1 MEPKRSFVTAIA
13 VVAVLMIPVRLVQ
26 AQHKDHEPPKY
37 YVFNLGDPG
46 GGNVAVA
53 ASINNIGW
61 IAGDAYQAGNTTE
74 HAELWLGTTFDL
86 GTLGGPNSAVA
97 WPNKNNRGELAGIAE
112 TADVNPLGEAWS
124 CAQANFPT
132 ITNHVCLGFV
142 WEDGVM
148 SPLPP
153 LPGGVDSYA
162 AGINNHGQVA
172 GWAENG
178 VHDPTCN
185 NAPPVSQFLQFEAV
199 VWGPELGQLTQ
210 LSPLSPDPDSAAT
223 AINDRGQVVGI
234 SGLCANAVGG
244 TSAQHAVLWEPD
256 GKPINLGNFDGGV
269 AWNTPT
275 AINNRGQVV
284 GFGNQ
289 ARTQGGAFN
298 PVAFFW
304 DKEHGIRSI
313 APIGDDTNS
322 WAWGIN
328 NHGVVVGQSFGGADD
343 PFGRAFVYEHGSI
356 TDLNALI
363 QSNFSLHLEL
373 ANDINDEGEI
383 VGFARDTNTDA
394 TVAFLAVPAYGPDSQ
409 ARAARPADSSLP
421 NMVVPESPC
430 PQPGTFGR
438 FGLEGT
444 GRR

>member
-1 MEPKRSFVTAIA
+1 
-13 VVAVLMIPVRLVQ
+13 MIPVRLVQ

-46 GGNVAVA
+46 GGNVAAA

-74 HAELWLGTTFDL
+74 HAELWLGTPFDL

-112 TADVNPLGEAWS
+112 TADMNPLGEAWS

-142 WEDGVM
+142 WQDGVM
-148 SPLPP
+148 SALPP

-199 VWGPELGQLTQ
+199 VWGPELGQVTQ
-210 LSPLSPDPDSAAT
+210 LSSLSPDPDSAAT
-223 AINDRGQVVGI
+223 AINDKSQVVGI

-275 AINNRGQVV
+275 AINNRSQVV

-304 DKEHGIRSI
+304 EKEHGIRPI

-343 PFGRAFVYEHGSI
+343 PFGRAFLYEHGSI
-356 TDLNALI
+356 RDLNALI
-363 QSNFSLHLEL
+363 QPNSSLHLEL

-383 VGFARDTNTDA
+383 VGFARDTNTGA
-394 TVAFLAVPAYGPDSQ
+394 TVAFLAVPAYGAGSQ
-409 ARAARPADSSLP
+409 AKSARPAESNSL
-421 NMVVPESPC
+421 NMIAPESPRR
-430 PQPGTFGR
+430 QAGTFGR
-438 FGLEGT
+438 FFIEA